1 MKITKS
7 QLKQIIKEELEKS
20 MNERKGKPSLRFYEN
35 AKGFSFSDAGA
46 FGDKP
51 VDIEEIVAKLREGGL
66 TAGGKDITRKSG
78 TGVVIDMDIVRG
90 GTPEDYENLMGKI
103 AERLR
108 DSYSLKFTYSRG
120 DKPVSKEFK

>member
-7 QLKQIIKEELEKS
+7 QLKKIIKEELEKS
-20 MNERKGKPSLRFYEN
+20 MNERSGKPSLRFYEN

-51 VDIEEIVAKLREGGL
+51 VDIEEIVTKLREGGL
-66 TAGGKDITRKSG
+66 TAGGQDITKKPD

-90 GTPEDYENLMGKI
+90 GAPEDY
-103 AERLR
+103 
-108 DSYSLKFTYSRG
+108 
-120 DKPVSKEFK
+120 